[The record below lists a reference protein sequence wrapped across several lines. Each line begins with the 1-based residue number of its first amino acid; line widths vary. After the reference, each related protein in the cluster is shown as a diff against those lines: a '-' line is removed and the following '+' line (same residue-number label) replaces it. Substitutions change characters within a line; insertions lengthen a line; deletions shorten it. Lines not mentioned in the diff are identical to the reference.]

1 MEKNLDNVEYLA
13 LSGGVGGAKL
23 VLGLSQILA
32 PEKLIVVANTA
43 DDFKHIGLNIS
54 PDLDT
59 IMYTLANLNNSE
71 LGWGQ
76 KKETWQFLE
85 ALGRLDQETWF
96 KIGDRDLATH
106 IVRTTKLD
114 NGSTLSQVTKE
125 LCLSLGVK
133 HQLIPMTN
141 DKVATVVHTK
151 SGQSIPF
158 QQYFV
163 RDRCVPKVRGF
174 EFQGIAT
181 AAPSSSFLKSLKSPK
196 LRLIIICPSN
206 PYVSID
212 PILRMSGVLD
222 QIAARRIPVIA
233 ISPIISGQAL
243 KGPAAKMMEE
253 LGESASAI
261 GIAKHYQTLYR
272 DMLTGFIIDEKDC
285 RLEPDFTE
293 MGLRTIATN
302 TVMVTLQDRINLAQE
317 VLRFGSRLNI

>member
-23 VLGLSQILA
+23 VLGLSKILA
-32 PEKLIVVANTA
+32 PEKLVVVANTA

-114 NGSTLSQVTKE
+114 NGATLSQVTKE
-125 LCLSLGVK
+125 LCFSLGVK

-181 AAPSSSFLKSLKSPK
+181 AAPSSSFLKSLESPK

-253 LGESASAI
+253 LGELASAI
-261 GIAKHYQTLYR
+261 GIAKHYRTLYR
-272 DMLTGFIIDEKDC
+272 DMLTGFIIDEKDR
-285 RLEPDFTE
+285 RLEADFTE
-293 MGLRTIATN
+293 MGLRAIATN

>member
-76 KKETWQFLE
+76 TKETWQFLD

-114 NGSTLSQVTKE
+114 NGETLSQVTKE
-125 LCLSLGVK
+125 LCFSLGVK

-181 AAPSSSFLKSLKSPK
+181 AAPSPSFLKSLESPK

-212 PILRMSGVLD
+212 PILRMRGVLD
-222 QIAARRIPVIA
+222 LIAERRIPVVA

-253 LGESASAI
+253 LGELASAI

-272 DMLTGFIIDEKDC
+272 DMLTGFIIDEKDR
-285 RLEPDFTE
+285 RLEADFTE
-293 MGLRTIATN
+293 MGLRAIATN

-317 VLRFGSRLNI
+317 VLRFGSRITI

>member
-114 NGSTLSQVTKE
+114 NGATLSQVTKE
-125 LCLSLGVK
+125 LCFSLGVK

-272 DMLTGFIIDEKDC
+272 DMLTGFIIDEKDR